1 MKKNNLK
8 NKMYYSLVK
17 KTRSKLKIN
26 SSTLQTLDS
35 IKTETPSGI
44 LFDYF
49 HDCITKK
56 DASKINT
63 NFFPKSLEAL
73 YDINNILKMGTLA
86 NEIVWSIS
94 LCLLFNTEL
103 REFINF
109 SKNIENYILDDKR
122 EKYQETLDVVESK
135 FGQSM
140 WLIENKLSLSQ
151 HWDGTD
157 SKQQLITNLRS
168 SEELSFLTEC
178 LIHFI
183 GKRIEGTSIPG
194 HLQGELSRILKHPD
208 LKIVHEYVKAKVF
221 DINNLSIEQIQAI
234 LFIEYKSSIID
245 LYESLISIF
254 RWSVSNEDILNRLKP
269 ILSRPLGFLYKAT
282 KDTRLIPILLS
293 YEIEIETEIA
303 EANCIARE
311 NLIESYTKGEYEET
325 VKQAEGYFNDSSN
338 KKDINALI
346 LSLKAEIH
354 TGFEINFNGILKEI
368 SNNFRKVLKL
378 DSNSY
383 AAALDLYSLDDR
395 FKNHTWSTLLRLYV
409 ASELSVDNFINPTNF
424 RRELYSRTSIIS
436 PFSLLLL
443 TEKEKVTEQLN
454 SIFKNRYPITK
465 KIFEITIN
473 GDDCSKE
480 LIDKISHERYLRYMG
495 DFHLKNDDYASS
507 LTYFN
512 EALKFTGYAE
522 SLKCHV
528 AIVMCHMKSGNFL
541 SALEHLTETYLKYS
555 STPTAMPFE
564 EIIILLDD
572 PDVWPDTIC
581 LPIIFALY
589 TNYNNNDKLSHLR
602 YAFESFNLS
611 NNISTPSD
619 LLLKKDLSIEHIKIY
634 LKFVWRPEIMGQTII
649 YNGTREIEEARIQV
663 CKALVEI
670 DPTNSS
676 EYQFEIRD
684 LVKKS
689 ELAKATKLV
698 DQSRVYVDVTAI
710 KKRLKSRLVDVYS
723 KYKNTLPTEGNS
735 ESEFIEILGDALGR
749 MDTHNSSL
757 TLLMS
762 HFNALAKEDTQF
774 SAMFSEITNE
784 FLMGEHGLNTYLS
797 TRVRHGKFSNA
808 IRKPISDEYLVTEK
822 TEGSEEYSPN
832 IYWGERLAELNEI
845 EKENVLKLLVTF
857 GKRID
862 NIISYVRDQLIQVS
876 IREDGINFQ
885 GNAHGLFEYR
895 ATSFERL
902 YSQSKMKRHDN
913 IDDFIDSC
921 IDLLWEKT
929 DRNLLIVKKV
939 ILGDIKF
946 EILNTF
952 DKLTESLGLLG
963 YHQKMGELHNH
974 IARAR
979 TSIQHQIS
987 NVSTWFKRSE
997 VYDRPDYAL
1006 DFPLLIA
1013 KNMVS
1018 SSISGADNWSGLKI
1032 TNISFDKTMPGRTL
1046 DGMVDVYCASL
1057 ENAIEHAGL
1066 SINDLELDA
1075 SISYINDTFEI
1086 TLINNIDESKYNKET
1101 QDKITIIESEIKKMD
1116 TRIKVQKEK
1125 GSGFHKIW
1133 STINSPQY
1141 NSPELFFGFESNS
1154 KFKVSI
1160 KFIVEST
1167 DA

>member
-1 MKKNNLK
+1 MMKKK
-8 NKMYYSLVK
+8 NIKSKQYESLIKRTK
-17 KTRSKLKIN
+17 KKLNISN
-26 SSTLQTLDS
+26 TTLETLDT
-35 IKTETPSGI
+35 IKTETPPSL

-56 DASKINT
+56 DSIKISKNL
-63 NFFPKSLEAL
+63 FPKNLENL
-73 YDINNILKMGTLA
+73 FDFKNILKMGTLP
-86 NEIVWSIS
+86 NEIIWSIS
-94 LCLLFNTEL
+94 LCLLFNNEL
-103 REFINF
+103 REFVNL
-109 SKNIENYILDDKR
+109 SKNLENYLFDDDR
-122 EKYQETLDVVESK
+122 GKYKETLDSIEYK
-135 FGQSM
+135 FGQSI
-140 WLIENKLSLSQ
+140 WLIENKLSLYQ
-151 HWDGTD
+151 HWDGTE
-157 SKQQLITNLRS
+157 SKQQFILNIRS
-168 SEELSFLTEC
+168 NKGLSFLTEC
-178 LIHFI
+178 LVHFI
-183 GKRIEGTSIPG
+183 GKRVEGTSIPG
-194 HLQGELSRILKHPD
+194 HLQAELSRLLKHAD
-208 LKIVHEYVKAKVF
+208 IKIVHEYIKAKVF

-245 LYESLISIF
+245 LYESLIAIF
-254 RWSVSNEDILNRLKP
+254 RWTVTNEEILIKLKP
-269 ILSRPLGFLYKAT
+269 LLSRPLNFLYKAT
-282 KDTRLIPILLS
+282 KDERLIPILLS
-293 YEIEIETEIA
+293 YEIEIIREENKYR
-303 EANCIARE
+303 EA
-311 NLIESYTKGEYEET
+311 LIELYTKGEYEKVVCIGEDFF
-325 VKQAEGYFNDSSN
+325 KYSN
-338 KKDINALI
+338 NKHDINALI
-346 LSLKAEIH
+346 LALKAESL
-354 TGFEINFNGILKEI
+354 TNSEIMFKGLLEEI
-368 SNNFRKVLKL
+368 AISFRKVLKL

-395 FKNHTWSTLLRLYV
+395 FKNHTWSSLLRLYV
-409 ASELSVDNFINPTNF
+409 ASELSVENFDDPTSF
-424 RRELYSRTSIIS
+424 LRELYSRTTIIS
-436 PFSLLLL
+436 PFSLILI
-443 TEKEKVTEQLN
+443 TDKEKILEHLN
-454 SIFKNRYPITK
+454 NKFIDRYTFTK

-473 GDDCSKE
+473 GQELTKE
-480 LIDKISHERYLRYMG
+480 AISEIKLDRYLKYMG
-495 DFHLKNDDYASS
+495 NFHLRKEEYEKS
-507 LTYFN
+507 LSFFN
-512 EALKFTGYAE
+512 EALRYTGHSE
-522 SLKCHV
+522 SLKCRV
-528 AIVMCHMKSGNFL
+528 AIVICHMKLGNFI
-541 SALEHLTETYLKYS
+541 SALENLTETYLKYYA
-555 STPTAMPFE
+555 TPTAMPFE
-564 EIIILLDD
+564 EIINLLDD
-572 PDVWPDTIC
+572 PDAWPDTIC

-589 TNYNNNDKLSHLR
+589 TNYNKSDKLSHLR

-611 NNISTPSD
+611 NNITTPYD
-619 LLLKKDLSIEHIKIY
+619 LYLRKDLSLEHIKLY
-634 LKFVWRPEIMGQTII
+634 LKIVWRPEIMGQTIL

-663 CKALVEI
+663 CKVLVEI
-670 DPTNSS
+670 DPSNSS
-676 EYQFEIRD
+676 EYQLEIRD

-723 KYKNTLPTEGNS
+723 KYKNTLTIEGNS
-735 ESEFIEILGDALGR
+735 ESEFIEVLGDALGQ

-822 TEGSEEYSPN
+822 TEGSEEYSTN
-832 IYWGERLAELNEI
+832 TYWVERLSELNAN
-845 EKENVLKLLVTF
+845 EKDEVLNLLVSF
-857 GKRID
+857 GKSID
-862 NIISYVRDQLIQVS
+862 NIISYVRDELIQVS
-876 IREDGINFQ
+876 IKEDGLNFR
-885 GNAHGLFEYR
+885 GNEHGLFEYR
-895 ATSFERL
+895 TTSFERL
-902 YSQSKMKRHDN
+902 YSQSKLKRHHN

-939 ILGDIKF
+939 ILGDIKH
-946 EILNTF
+946 EILNAF
-952 DKLTESLGLLG
+952 DELTESLGTLG
-963 YHQKMGELHNH
+963 YHKKMGELHNH

-1018 SSISGADNWSGLKI
+1018 SSISGADNWSGLNI
-1032 TNISFDKTMPGRTL
+1032 TNMNFDKTMPGRTL

-1066 SINDLELDA
+1066 PINDLKLEA
-1075 SISYINDTFEI
+1075 SISYIEDTFEI
-1086 TLINNIDESKYNKET
+1086 MLINNVEESKCNLENLE
-1101 QDKITIIESEIKKMD
+1101 KIKTIESEIKKMD

-1141 NSPELFFGFESNS
+1141 NSPELTFGFESND
-1154 KFKVSI
+1154 KFKVLI
-1160 KFIVEST
+1160 KFIVESN

>member
-8 NKMYYSLVK
+8 NKKYQSLVK
-17 KTRSKLKIN
+17 KTRSKLIISN
-26 SSTLQTLDS
+26 SNLQTLDS
-35 IKTETPSGI
+35 IKTETPPNI
-44 LFDYF
+44 LLDYF

-56 DASKINT
+56 DASKINK
-63 NFFPKSLEAL
+63 NFFPKSLDDL
-73 YDINNILKMGTLA
+73 YDITHILKMGTLA
-86 NEIVWSIS
+86 NEIVWAIS

-103 REFINF
+103 REFINL
-109 SKNIENYILDDKR
+109 SKDIETSILDDNR
-122 EKYQETLDVVESK
+122 EKYQESLDLVEEK
-135 FGQSM
+135 FGQSV

-157 SKQQLITNLRS
+157 SKQHLISNLRN
-168 SEELSFLTEC
+168 SEKLSFLTEC

-183 GKRIEGTSIPG
+183 GKRVEGTSIPG
-194 HLQGELSRILKHPD
+194 HLQGELSRILKHQD
-208 LKIVHEYVKAKVF
+208 LKIVHEYIKAKVF

-245 LYESLISIF
+245 LYESLVSIF
-254 RWSVSNEDILNRLKP
+254 RWSVGNEETLNKLKS
-269 ILSRPLGFLYKAT
+269 LLRRPLNFLYKAT
-282 KDTRLIPILLS
+282 KDPRLTPILLS
-293 YEIEIETEIA
+293 YEIEIEVDENIDR
-303 EANCIARE
+303 EA
-311 NLIESYTKGEYEET
+311 LIECYTKGQYDKTVELAEEYF
-325 VKQAEGYFNDSSN
+325 KNSN
-338 KKDINALI
+338 NKTDINLLI
-346 LSLKAEIH
+346 LSLKAESH
-354 TGFEINFNGILKEI
+354 TSLEINLSGILKDI
-368 SNNFRKVLKL
+368 SNSFRKVLKL

-395 FKNHTWSTLLRLYV
+395 FKNHTWSTVLRLHV
-409 ASELSVDNFINPTNF
+409 LSELSVGNFINPNNF
-424 RRELYSRTSIIS
+424 RRELYSRTSTIS

-443 TEKEKVTEQLN
+443 TKKDKVAELLN

-473 GDDCSKE
+473 GEDCSMD
-480 LIDKISHERYLRYMG
+480 LIDEISHERYLRYMG
-495 DFHLKNDDYASS
+495 DFHLKNKNYTSS
-507 LTYFN
+507 LAYFN
-512 EALKFTGYAE
+512 EALNFTGYAE

-528 AIVMCHMKSGNFL
+528 AIVMCYMQSGDIL

-555 STPTAMPFE
+555 STPTALPFE
-564 EIIILLDD
+564 EIINLLDD

-602 YAFESFNLS
+602 YAFETFNLS
-611 NNISTPSD
+611 NNIATPND
-619 LLLKKDLSIEHIKIY
+619 LLLKKDLNIEYIKIY
-634 LKFVWRPEIMGQTII
+634 FKVVWRPEIMGQTII

-670 DPTNSS
+670 DPKNSS
-676 EYQFEIRD
+676 EYQLEIRD

-735 ESEFIEILGDALGR
+735 ESEFIEVLGDALGR
-749 MDTHNSSL
+749 MDTHNSSI

-762 HFNALAKEDTQF
+762 HFNATAKEDTQF

-822 TEGSEEYSPN
+822 TEGSDEYSPN
-832 IYWGERLAELNEI
+832 LYWIDRLSELNEI
-845 EKENVLKLLVTF
+845 EKNNVLMLLATF

-876 IREDGINFQ
+876 IREDGINIQ

-902 YSQSKMKRHDN
+902 YSQSKMKRHNN

-929 DRNLLIVKKV
+929 DRNLLIVKQV

-946 EILNTF
+946 EILNVF

-963 YHQKMGELHNH
+963 YHHKMGELHNH

-987 NVSTWFKRSE
+987 NVATWFKRSE

-1032 TNISFDKTMPGRTL
+1032 SKISFDNTMPGRTL

-1066 SINDLELDA
+1066 PINDLELDA
-1075 SISYINDTFEI
+1075 SLSYINNTFEI
-1086 TLINNIDESKYNKET
+1086 ELINNIEESKCTKET
-1101 QDKITIIESEIKKMD
+1101 IDKITVIESEIKKMD
-1116 TRIKVQKEK
+1116 TRVKVQKEK

-1141 NSPELFFGFESNS
+1141 NSPELIFGFEGVTR
-1154 KFKVSI
+1154 FKVSI
-1160 KFIVEST
+1160 KFIVESS